1 MSYTVLRTEVPFQTF
16 ESGQPCRISSRPV
29 FASAQEEKWHFGI
42 QRSLTAMLTKANS
55 QSCDAL
61 MVDLGARRN
70 GFTITIT
77 QPPDLVLNRL
87 ENLGYKVVGTNTTD
101 HIVIWTL
108 HKQA

>member
-1 MSYTVLRTEVPFQTF
+1 MAFRHPTF
-16 ESGQPCRISSRPV
+16 IDCHIDQGELAR
-29 FASAQEEKWHFGI
+29 
-42 QRSLTAMLTKANS
+42 L
-55 QSCDAL
+55 DAL

-70 GFTITIT
+70 GFTITVT